1 MTAFLLISTGILL
14 LIAVP
19 IGMAMGTASLLTI
32 LQGGTLNALIITQK
46 LLSGVSKFSLL
57 AIPMFTLAGEVM
69 TLGGVSDKAH
79 LPGQPC
85 GRPVQRRPFH
95 GHHFGLH
102 VLRRYLRFRYRYGRC
117 HRRHHG
123 RAHGKSRL

>member
-57 AIPMFTLAGEVM
+57 AIPMFTLAGEVI
-69 TLGGVSDKAH
+69 TLGGVSDKLIYLANRVV
-79 LPGQPC
+79 
-85 GRPVQRRPFH
+85 GRF
-95 GHHFGLH
+95 
-102 VLRRYLRFRYRYGRC
+102 
-117 HRRHHG
+117 
-123 RAHGKSRL
+123 

>member
-69 TLGGVSDKAH
+69 TLGGVSDKLICLANRVVGRFKGGLSWSPLWLACSSALSPVP
-79 LPGQPC
+79 LPL
-85 GRPVQRRPFH
+85 RPLPS
-95 GHHFGLH
+95 
-102 VLRRYLRFRYRYGRC
+102 
-117 HRRHHG
+117 
-123 RAHGKSRL
+123 AASW

>member
-46 LLSGVSKFSLL
+46 LPYSRLSS
-57 AIPMFTLAGEVM
+57 
-69 TLGGVSDKAH
+69 
-79 LPGQPC
+79 
-85 GRPVQRRPFH
+85 GRP
-95 GHHFGLH
+95 
-102 VLRRYLRFRYRYGRC
+102 GR
-117 HRRHHG
+117 
-123 RAHGKSRL
+123 